1 MQKRNLCL
9 FHKSGLN
16 RVTDD
21 NKGVKFYH
29 PKPYCNS
36 NSKWFHS
43 PCCRQFERSNYF
55 TSILF
60 YHLQVNENFLKLVTE
75 FLKNFT
81 IYLYIFLFSITKR
94 PCSFEQSLF
103 LLDLKLSPHQQ
114 RCRCL
119 LNFSLHVSCV
129 LQVQRVQPYQ
139 VQHLTMQLIL
149 IVLHQC

>member
-36 NSKWFHS
+36 NSKWLHS

-60 YHLQVNENFLKLVTE
+60 SPLQVNEIFLKLVTE

-119 LNFSLHVSCV
+119 LNFSHHVSCV
-129 LQVQRVQPYQ
+129 LQVQRAQPYQ

>member
-1 MQKRNLCL
+1 M
-9 FHKSGLN
+9 

-36 NSKWFHS
+36 NSKWLHS

-60 YHLQVNENFLKLVTE
+60 SPLQVNEIFLKLVTE

-114 RCRCL
+114 VCRCH
-119 LNFSLHVSCV
+119 LNFSLRVFCV
-129 LQVQRVQPYQ
+129 LQVPQGQPYQ
-139 VQHLTMQLIL
+139 VQHLTMQQML
-149 IVLHQC
+149 IVLHQFQEVLELEEL